1 MLGWLVNL
9 VGGGVVKTAIDGVEG
24 IIRQHAETEEQADA
38 IIGRIQQNRDSVQ
51 AQIAAIQAQSQSLWV
66 SGSRP
71 FILWVLGIALAF
83 NLIPQHI
90 VTAIY
95 WTREVIATGE
105 LSAYPATDN
114 LWHMIVGVLGL
125 GVMHATERLAGK
137 VK

>member
-9 VGGGVVKTAIDGVEG
+9 LGGGVVKTAIDGVEG
-24 IIRQHAETEEQADA
+24 IIRQHAETEEQADV

-95 WTREVIATGE
+95 WTREVIATGA
-105 LSAYPATDN
+105 LPAYPATDN

-125 GVMHATERLAGK
+125 GVMHATERLAGR